1 MSELMKE
8 LDRRIE
14 AAWMVEPQDVRRM
27 LKHNDDMGRN
37 FAQWVYSYMDMSQLQ
52 EVLYQYYKICLG
64 GNADL
69 DTMKSVACSAMNNVA
84 ANSRSSKMEDLMSI
98 LYRASS
104 AANGAKDLNELAALL
119 RKVQRYI
126 NVMFYAIDLAIPW
139 EGMCQAY
146 NKLMKDY
153 VPATREGAVDVSDQ

>member
-1 MSELMKE
+1 MSELLKE

-14 AAWMVEPQDVRRM
+14 AGWMVEPQDVRRM

-37 FAQWVYSYMDMSQLQ
+37 FAQWIYAYMDMSQLQ

-64 GNADL
+64 GTADL
-69 DTMKSVACSAMNNVA
+69 ATMKSVACSAMNNVA
-84 ANSRSSKMEDLMSI
+84 ANCRSAKMEDTMSV

-104 AANGAKDLNELAALL
+104 AANGAKDLADLAALL

-126 NVMFYAIDLAIPW
+126 NVMFYAIDMALPW
-139 EGMCQAY
+139 DAMCKAY
-146 NKLMKDY
+146 NEVMKDF
-153 VPATREGAVDVSDQ
+153 VPASREKAIDVSDQ

>member
-14 AAWMVEPQDVRRM
+14 ASWMVEPQDVRRM
-27 LKHNDDMGRN
+27 LKHNDDSGRN

-52 EVLYQYYKICLG
+52 EILYQYYKICLS

-69 DTMKSVACSAMNNVA
+69 DTMKAVACSAMNNVA

-104 AANGAKDLNELAALL
+104 AANGTKDLAELAALL

>member
-1 MSELMKE
+1 MSELLKE

-27 LKHNDDMGRN
+27 LKHNDDSGRN
-37 FAQWVYSYMDMSQLQ
+37 FAQWVYAYMDMSQLQ
-52 EVLYQYYKICLG
+52 EVLYQYYKTCLG
-64 GNADL
+64 GSADL
-69 DTMKSVACSAMNNVA
+69 ATMKTVASSAMNNVA
-84 ANSRSSKMEDLMSI
+84 ANCRSAKMEDLMSL
-98 LYRASS
+98 LYRAAS
-104 AANGAKDLNELAALL
+104 AANSAKDHEELAALL

-146 NKLMKDY
+146 NKLMREY
-153 VPATREGAVDVSDQ
+153 VSPARDGAVDVSDQ